1 MVCQKQKEEKAK
13 KEMTRLICRICQ
25 EPFEIDQTNNL
36 TKKESF
42 QHVIKHWSQ
51 NHISY
56 LLYYSIVFQ
65 LNRPDNLQNTLM
77 EIMLK

>member
-1 MVCQKQKEEKAK
+1 MDRQ
-13 KEMTRLICRICQ
+13 ICRICQ
-25 EPFEIDQTNNL
+25 EPFDIDYTNRV

-42 QHVIKHWSQ
+42 QAVIKHWSQ

-65 LNRPDNLQNTLM
+65 LNRPDNLESVLM